1 MSILNKKGFTLV
13 ELIIYISLASLIL
26 LAITG
31 FFQLH
36 IASRVKNKTITEVE
50 QQGVQ
55 ILNLISQYVVNAS
68 AIDSPATGVSSS
80 NLSLQMPTVASNPTI
95 FSFSG
100 GNLYITEGAS
110 SPVVLNSSSV
120 EITNINFTNLSKSN
134 TPGIIRVEFTLDYV
148 SNSSRPEFKWS
159 KTFYTSVSL
168 R

>member
-1 MSILNKKGFTLV
+1 MNILNKKGFTLV

-68 AIDSPATGVSSS
+68 AINSPATGVSSS
-80 NLSLQMPTVASNPTI
+80 NLSLQMPTPTSNPTL

-110 SPVVLNSSSV
+110 LPMVINSPLV
-120 EITNINFTNLSKSN
+120 EIKNINFENLSKAN
-134 TPGIIRVEFTLDYV
+134 TPGIIRIEFTLEYI
-148 SNSSRPEFKWS
+148 SNSNRPEFKWS